1 VGQLVFLKL
10 GGSLITDKSQRYTV
24 RLARLADLAEE
35 IHAALLDSPDLRL
48 VLGHGSGS
56 FGHYAFQEHMPRRTM
71 PSHGGTA
78 PDDHAYWA
86 GYSEVW
92 YRASELNRHV
102 MDALHT
108 AHLRSVSLAPS
119 AMVQAAD
126 GRISHWDL
134 TSIRSAI
141 GAGLTPVI
149 FGDIVFDTIRGSS
162 VLSTETLM
170 MYLAPLLQPSRILLA
185 GLEAAVWKDYPLRS
199 EPIGRI
205 TPSGFP
211 VLSPSLGASHGTD
224 VTGGMRTKVE
234 DMLALTASLP
244 GVAIRI
250 FSGELAGNV
259 KAALAGEAVG
269 TVISSD

>member
-10 GGSLITDKSQRYTV
+10 GGSLITDKSRRYTV
-24 RLARLADLAEE
+24 RLARLAELAEE
-35 IHAALLDSPDLRL
+35 IRTALSDSPDLRL

-56 FGHYAFQEHMPRRTM
+56 FGHYAVQEHMPRRSVVS
-71 PSHGGTA
+71 PRRTA

-102 MDALHT
+102 IEALH
-108 AHLRSVSLAPS
+108 AAGIPSVSLAPS
-119 AMVQAAD
+119 AVVQAAD

-134 TSIRSAI
+134 TSIRAAI
-141 GAGLTPVI
+141 EAGLTPVI
-149 FGDIVFDTIRGSS
+149 FGDIVFDTNRGSS

-170 MYLAPLLQPSRILLA
+170 IHLAPRLLPSRILLA
-185 GLEAAVWKDYPLRS
+185 GLEAAVWKDYPSRR
-199 EPIGRI
+199 EPIERI
-205 TPSGFP
+205 TPSGYP
-211 VLSPSLGASHGTD
+211 ALAPSLGASHGTD
-224 VTGGMRTKVE
+224 VTGGMRSKVE
-234 DMLALTASLP
+234 DMLALTTTLP
-244 GVAIRI
+244 AVAIRI
-250 FSGELAGNV
+250 FSGEIAGNV